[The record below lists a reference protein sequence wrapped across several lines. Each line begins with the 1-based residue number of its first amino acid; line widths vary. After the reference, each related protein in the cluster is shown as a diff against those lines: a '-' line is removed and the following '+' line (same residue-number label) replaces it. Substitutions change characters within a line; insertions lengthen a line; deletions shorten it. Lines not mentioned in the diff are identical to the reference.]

1 MARWR
6 LREIAEPLGWNP
18 HSLALE
24 AKLSYNTVRPIW
36 FNEAKRAD
44 LETLAKLAG
53 ALKIAPGSLIGSDEH
68 EEREAEPRKPGAAP
82 LPLSEA

>member
-6 LREIAEPLGWNP
+6 VREIAEPRGWNP
-18 HSLALE
+18 HRLALE

-44 LETLAKLAG
+44 LDTLDRLAKVLG
-53 ALKIAPGSLIGSDEH
+53 VAPGQLIGNG
-68 EEREAEPRKPGAAP
+68 EEDHDSGGNS
-82 LPLSEA
+82 LPDL

>member
-6 LREIAEPLGWNP
+6 LREIAEPKGWNP
-18 HSLALE
+18 HSLAIE

-44 LETLAKLAG
+44 LDTLAKLVKTLG
-53 ALKIAPGSLIGSDEH
+53 IAPGQLIGNDGT
-68 EEREAEPRKPGAAP
+68 AEDTPGNSLPALLTAALAP
-82 LPLSEA
+82 

>member
-6 LREIAEPLGWNP
+6 LRELAEPLGWNP
-18 HSLALE
+18 HSLAIE

-44 LETLAKLAG
+44 LETLAKLAQVLG
-53 ALKIAPGSLIGSDEH
+53 VNPGQLIGNGEDKT
-68 EEREAEPRKPGAAP
+68 EARNIKIPGLALAW
-82 LPLSEA
+82 

>member
-6 LREIAEPLGWNP
+6 LRELAEPHGWNP
-18 HSLALE
+18 HSLAIE

-44 LETLAKLAG
+44 LETLTKLAQVLG
-53 ALKIAPGSLIGSDEH
+53 VTPGQLIGNGEDRHQIS
-68 EEREAEPRKPGAAP
+68 EEIRVPDLALVA
-82 LPLSEA
+82 

>member
-24 AKLSYNTVRPIW
+24 ARLSYNTVRPIW
-36 FNEAKRAD
+36 FNGAKRAD
-44 LETLAKLAG
+44 LETLGKLARV
-53 ALKIAPGSLIGSDEH
+53 LKVSAGELIGNGETETEQQGNSLP
-68 EEREAEPRKPGAAP
+68 ALLAA
-82 LPLSEA
+82 

>member
-6 LREIAEPLGWNP
+6 LRELAEPLGWNP
-18 HSLALE
+18 HSLAIE

-44 LETLAKLAG
+44 LETIAKLAQ
-53 ALKIAPGSLIGSDEH
+53 ALKVAPGQLIGNGDE
-68 EEREAEPRKPGAAP
+68 EASAGNS
-82 LPLSEA
+82 LPVLIAGYAT

>member
-6 LREIAEPLGWNP
+6 LREIAEPRGWNP
-18 HSLALE
+18 HSLAIE

-44 LETLAKLAG
+44 LDTLAKLAQ
-53 ALKIAPGSLIGSDEH
+53 ALGVSPGKLIGDGDDEP
-68 EEREAEPRKPGAAP
+68 ETENINVPGLVAA
-82 LPLSEA
+82 